1 MSFLRKPWV
10 SEDMRL
16 LMKERD
22 RAYKRAAATG
32 IHGDFIHFKQLRSQV
47 SNLLDTAKNSHIPSK
62 LGDARDA
69 REKWKELRKFGVV
82 GKRLPSPF
90 SHFSAETLSRH
101 YGSVCSGAPPLS
113 LSDLTNAISEP
124 PLSDHTFR
132 FSNIST
138 DEVAAAI
145 NKSSSNTV
153 GIDDISIPM
162 PKLLLPARLN
172 PLTTLF
178 NQSFLHCTFPEQW
191 KCSLLFPLAK

>member
-1 MSFLRKPWV
+1 MLTSPTIPAVLSSGSTLEPAFHTLSTAILNTYNSLAPKREITVSSRHKPWV

-22 RAYKRAAATG
+22 QAYKRAAATG
-32 IHGDFIHFKQLRSQV
+32 IHGDFVLFKQLRSQV
-47 SNLLDTAKNSHIPSK
+47 SNLLDSSKNSHIASK
-62 LGDARDA
+62 LADARDA
-69 REKWKELRKFGVV
+69 R
-82 GKRLPSPF
+82 PSPF

-101 YGSVCSGAPPLS
+101 YGSICSGAPPLS

-145 NKSSSNTV
+145 NKSSSW
-153 GIDDISIPM
+153 
-162 PKLLLPARLN
+162 L
-172 PLTTLF
+172 
-178 NQSFLHCTFPEQW
+178 
-191 KCSLLFPLAK
+191 